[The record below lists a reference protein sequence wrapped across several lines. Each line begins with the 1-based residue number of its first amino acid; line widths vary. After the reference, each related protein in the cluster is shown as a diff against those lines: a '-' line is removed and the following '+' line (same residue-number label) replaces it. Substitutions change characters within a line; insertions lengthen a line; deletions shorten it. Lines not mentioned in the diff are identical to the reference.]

1 MVEDFLTIKN
11 LLDTLKGKE
20 AKPKDISNLKWKKT
34 NKNAITYIMHWMDIS
49 SSHHVANEINT
60 YDLLKKLESAFEFSC

>member
-34 NKNAITYIMHWMDIS
+34 NKDAITYPQAIMWQM
-49 SSHHVANEINT
+49 
-60 YDLLKKLESAFEFSC
+60 K

>member
-1 MVEDFLTIKN
+1 MWKSMVEDFLTIKN

-34 NKNAITYIMHWMDIS
+34 NKDAITYPQAIMWQM
-49 SSHHVANEINT
+49 
-60 YDLLKKLESAFEFSC
+60 K